1 MLRFGTDGIRGDADA
16 DLPPAVVRAI
26 GRCAA
31 DVLGTGE
38 PFVIGRDTRRSGPRI
53 EADLVAGLTSRGAT
67 VCAVGVLP
75 TPGVAYLAAARG
87 SPAAVISASHNP
99 SDDNGIKFFDR
110 SGNKLAAEIESA
122 IEAELRDAVDEPA
135 EPPSASAASV
145 VADGA
150 HEYVA
155 HLVGALEGRRLD
167 GLRVVVDTANG
178 AAGETAPAALRAAG
192 ALVEVINASPD
203 GNNINQSC
211 GSTHPEGL
219 QAEVV
224 RTGAAAGLALD
235 GDADRVIAVDE
246 RGALIDGDQIMAIAA
261 LDLRERNLL
270 RNEAIAVTVMS
281 NLGLRQALSSA
292 GIGIVE
298 TQVGDRNVLAAMR
311 ERGLVLG
318 GEQSGHVIFGDLAT
332 TGDGVL
338 TGLMIL
344 DRVSRSGRALSDLAA
359 VMTKLPQVLES
370 VKVSSRVDLES
381 AAPVRAAIGRVEE
394 RLGDGGRVLV
404 RPSGTEPVIRVM
416 AEAPTHEE
424 AAAAVAEIRAAL
436 EAASSAG

>member
-16 DLPPAVVRAI
+16 DLPSAVVRAI
-26 GRCAA
+26 GCSAA
-31 DVLGTGE
+31 HVLGTGD
-38 PFVIGRDTRRSGPRI
+38 PFLIGRDTRRSGARI
-53 EADLVAGLTSRGAT
+53 EVDLIAGLESRGA
-67 VCAVGVLP
+67 AARSVGVLP
-75 TPGVAYLAAARG
+75 TPGTAYLAANLG

-99 SDDNGIKFFDR
+99 FQDNGIKFFDR
-110 SGNKLAAEIESA
+110 SGNKLDPAAEA
-122 IEAELRDAVDEPA
+122 AMEAELLCAIDDAVG
-135 EPPSASAASV
+135 SRSAATALV
-145 VADGA
+145 VVGGA
-150 HEYVA
+150 SEYVA

-167 GLRVVVDTANG
+167 GMRVVVDAANG
-178 AAGETAPAALRAAG
+178 AASEVGPAALRAAG
-192 ALVEVINASPD
+192 AAVEVINASPD
-203 GNNINQSC
+203 GTNINAGC

-224 RTGAAAGLALD
+224 RAGVAAGLAFD

-246 RGALIDGDQIMAIAA
+246 RGGVIDGDQIMAMVA
-261 LDLRERNLL
+261 LDLQQRNLL
-270 RNEAIAVTVMS
+270 RNDAIVVTVMS

-298 TQVGDRNVLAAMR
+298 TNVGDRNVLAAMH

-318 GEQSGHVIFGDLAT
+318 GEQSGHVIFGELAT

-344 DRVSRSGRALSDLAA
+344 DLMARSGRKLSDLAA
-359 VMTKLPQVLES
+359 AMTKLPQVLES
-370 VKVSSRVDLES
+370 VKVSSGADVCS
-381 AAPVRAAIGRVEE
+381 AGPVRAAITRVEGC
-394 RLGDGGRVLV
+394 LGDRGRVLV

-424 AAAAVAEIRAAL
+424 AAGAVAEISDALAAVAESR
-436 EAASSAG
+436 